1 MKIGRPEYEIT
12 YVGDPVGLEIN
23 TSGINPIS
31 DIIERISSI
40 VKYNSDN
47 GIWTTIMD
55 TASFDSVDEII
66 ESFAADD
73 FDLSL
78 LNLKSTYG
86 LYFYVSRD
94 YYLGSQSETVVEKT
108 KLFFT
113 FLSHIL
119 ENFPINSG
127 IVCRIGSA
135 YGNRKKTMSSFL
147 REYKSLPD
155 FVRSKIILTND
166 DRPSLFS
173 VKDLLSEV
181 CLENNIPISF
191 RSLSHYFNSGSL
203 FHGDAL
209 KLSCSTW
216 PDGKMPL
223 VIHSESKSFN
233 SDGIP
238 ESRNPSDYLSYRIP
252 TFGMNVCVAIDSGY
266 KELSCL
272 KYISD
277 YKSLG
282 PVVINRIK

>member
-1 MKIGRPEYEIT
+1 MKIGMPEYEIS

-23 TSGINPIS
+23 TRGLNPVSDVIEKISGIVS
-31 DIIERISSI
+31 
-40 VKYNSDN
+40 YNSTK
-47 GIWTTIMD
+47 GIWTTIID

-66 ESFAADD
+66 ESFAVDS
-73 FDLSL
+73 FDTSL
-78 LNLKSTYG
+78 LSVKSSYG
-86 LYFYVSRD
+86 LYFYISRD
-94 YYLGSQSETVVEKT
+94 YYLGSQSELVVEKT
-108 KLFFT
+108 KSFLT

-119 ENFPINSG
+119 ERFSINSG

-216 PDGKMPL
+216 PKGRIPL
-223 VIHSESKSFN
+223 IIHSESKSFN

-272 KYISD
+272 KYLAD